1 MKRFELI
8 KRVRV
13 LTRDLSNSMFR
24 ESDIVDFLND
34 GIDRVMQVFPPLVIP
49 YLTGVSD
56 IPSYLP
62 ERYHSLL
69 SVYATSRCFAQ
80 DDRQYQAISY
90 MNEFETKLDEL
101 KMLVDLGVVKIIDT
115 VTNLPF
121 AFALEMDTVVDN
133 YFDNQEEIVDLDN
146 GVEGVE

>member
-13 LTRDLSNSMFR
+13 LTRDLSNSIFR
-24 ESDIVDFLND
+24 ESDIIDFLND
-34 GIDRVMQVFPPLVIP
+34 GLDRVMQVLPPLVIP
-49 YLTGVSD
+49 YLTGVND
-56 IPSYLP
+56 VPSFLP

-80 DDRQYQAISY
+80 DERQYQAISF

-101 KMLVDLGVVKIIDT
+101 RVDVEIGKVKINDT
-115 VTNLPF
+115 VTSLPISF
-121 AFALEMDTVVDN
+121 AMSMDAVVDN
-133 YFDNQEEIVDLDN
+133 YFDNEEEIVDLDN